1 MKRDYYEVLGVDRSA
16 SDAEIKKA
24 FRALAR
30 DIHPDV
36 NSNDPDA
43 EAKFKEAA
51 EAYECLSNP
60 ESRATYD
67 RYGFEGL
74 KRGGFQDFSQ
84 FPFED
89 ILRSFFG
96 EGIFGDEFFG
106 GGRAG
111 PARGSDVGVAVE
123 LTLEEAASGVTREVE
138 FETVVPCDSCEGTG
152 AEPGTSRHECSACN
166 GSGQVRT
173 VSRTAFGQFMQTGIC
188 RTCQGEGS
196 IIETPC
202 ETCRGR
208 GRVLADRKLEVDI
221 PAGIADGQS
230 IRLSG
235 RGGAGERGGPPGDLY
250 IQVAVSEHDKLARDG
265 DDLIYHQ
272 PLTIVEAAVGTT
284 ITIPTL
290 DGNEELEVKPG
301 TQFGEVQVVK
311 GKGMPQLRGRGRG
324 DLKVIMDIIV
334 PRNLNSDQKELLRQF
349 AETTTEK
356 NYNREAGLF
365 DKIRAAFS

>member
-1 MKRDYYEVLGVDRSA
+1 MKRDYYEVLSVSRDA
-16 SDAEIKKA
+16 SEAEIKKA

-36 NSNDPDA
+36 NSSDPEA

-96 EGIFGDEFFG
+96 EGIFGEDIFG
-106 GGRAG
+106 GGRPG
-111 PARGSDVGVAVE
+111 PARGSDVAVAVE
-123 LTLEEAASGVTREVE
+123 ITLVEAASGVKRELE
-138 FETVVPCDSCEGTG
+138 FEAVVPCDACEGTG
-152 AEPGTSRHECSACN
+152 AQPGTSTIECPACN
-166 GSGQVRT
+166 GRGQVRNVT
-173 VSRTAFGQFMQTGIC
+173 RTAFGQFMQTGIC
-188 RTCQGEGS
+188 RSCQGQGS
-196 IIETPC
+196 IVETPC
-202 ETCRGR
+202 ESCSGR
-208 GRVLADRKLEVDI
+208 GRVMAESKLEVEI
-221 PAGIADGQS
+221 PAGIDDGQS

-235 RGGAGERGGPPGDLY
+235 RGSAGGRGGPAGDLY
-250 IQVAVSEHDKLARDG
+250 IQVAVKQHEDLVRDG
-265 DDLIYHQ
+265 DDLVYHQ
-272 PLTIVEAAVGTT
+272 QLTIVEAAIGTT
-284 ITIPTL
+284 VSVPAL
-290 DGNEELEVKPG
+290 EGEEELEVKPG
-301 TQFGEVQVVK
+301 TQFGEVRIIK
-311 GKGMPQLRGRGRG
+311 GKGMPQLRGRGTG

-334 PRNLNSDQKELLRQF
+334 PRNLNQEQKELLRQF

-356 NYNREAGLF
+356 NYSRDAGLF